1 MEKCW
6 GEVKIDTV
14 KAAVRVCVCMYVW
27 VCATPMSFY
36 SPGVSTKKSGWR
48 EE

>member
-14 KAAVRVCVCMYVW
+14 KAAVRVVCVCMC
-27 VCATPMSFY
+27 VCASPLSFY